1 MPNVGV
7 TFIGETQSSLRRALP
22 LVHRSYGL
30 MRRSRNLSPT
40 SALASFAE
48 SSQVAICPC
57 CSRDLFRGCSYSF
70 MFRPPSLF
78 ASRVAPTA
86 ASSLAGQ
93 LRRLHPSRTCIVTLC
108 THRICYPSDYRQLA
122 ERGLSPRKIHSIV
135 DCSSH
140 SRSRG
145 SLHFRLTHAKGVG
158 ARRIVGPSITNCFA
172 CAATRIQ
179 SLARFS

>member
-1 MPNVGV
+1 HPGGTDECSYLVLPQRLRPSPEIKWVGV
-7 TFIGETQSSLRRALP
+7 PLLPANTIFRGFI
-22 LVHRSYGL
+22 
-30 MRRSRNLSPT
+30 SRL
-40 SALASFAE
+40 
-48 SSQVAICPC
+48 Q
-57 CSRDLFRGCSYSF
+57 LFRYVQ
-70 MFRPPSLF
+70 
-78 ASRVAPTA
+78 ASEIACLPDRSHRCKYPCRA
-86 ASSLAGQ
+86 AKAFTSEQ
-93 LRRLHPSRTCIVTLC
+93 NVRRYLR
-108 THRICYPSDYRQLA
+108 THRICYPPDYRQLA

>member
-1 MPNVGV
+1 MEELG
-7 TFIGETQSSLRRALP
+7 RLP
-22 LVHRSYGL
+22 LLSRERDFSRSSISWLQLVLYVQASEFACLPGRSYICKFPCRAAEAFTSELNVHRY
-30 MRRSRNLSPT
+30 
-40 SALASFAE
+40 
-48 SSQVAICPC
+48 
-57 CSRDLFRGCSYSF
+57 
-70 MFRPPSLF
+70 
-78 ASRVAPTA
+78 
-86 ASSLAGQ
+86 
-93 LRRLHPSRTCIVTLC
+93 LC
-108 THRICYPSDYRQLA
+108 THRICYPPDYRQLA